1 MLRFKKIVGICLL
14 LLVVSCCF
22 GAGED
27 YLKADLNDVARW
39 QEMRFGMFVCWG
51 PVSIIGQEI
60 GWSRGGFR
68 RGLPTDNAVWGDLS
82 NAKLIGYPAAEYD
95 QLYKK
100 FNPEQ
105 FNADEWVRL
114 IKDSGMKYIL
124 FLTKHHD
131 GFCMF
136 DSKYTDYD
144 IMSSPYGKDIC
155 KEVADACHKEGIKV
169 CWYYSQPDWHYPDYF
184 TENHAKYIEYLHNQI
199 RELLTN
205 YGKVDVIW
213 FDGLISEA
221 KDWDAPRLFKMIR
234 QLQPGI
240 LINNRC
246 GLEGDFVTP
255 EQTIG
260 QFMRDRAWE
269 SCITM
274 GTQWSWK
281 PDDKLKSAKECL
293 HILLQCAGGDGNL
306 ALNTNPM
313 PDGRI
318 EPRQAE
324 QFREMGRW
332 IKKYDCGIYGTRG
345 GPFKPGK
352 WGASTCKDDKIYLYI
367 MNWPDEGVLEMP
379 GISMEIKG
387 SKVLSGGK
395 ANLVQTSEKITID
408 MAAEDRGDVATV
420 IELTVAGKA
429 FDIKPVVKSDA
440 VSFGK
445 SAQASGFYQNNK
457 EYDPAKAFDED
468 SSTRWAADIGLTAAW
483 LEVDLGSETTVRRAL
498 IDESGW
504 DRVKKFELQC
514 KDGENWKTFYA
525 GTTIGKNK
533 EVTFEAVS
541 GRYFRLNILESSDIP
556 TIWEFQLFTDKPKDK

>member
-1 MLRFKKIVGICLL
+1 MLRFKKIIGICLL
-14 LLVVSCCF
+14 LLVVNCCF

-39 QEMRFGMFVCWG
+39 QEMRLGMFVCWG

-60 GWSRGGFR
+60 GWSRGGIR
-68 RGLPTDNAVWGDLS
+68 RGLPTENAVWGDLS
-82 NAKLIGYPAAEYD
+82 NAKLIGYPVEEYD

-155 KEVADACHKEGIKV
+155 KEVADACHKEGIRV

-184 TENHAKYIEYLHNQI
+184 TENHAKYIEYFHNQV

-205 YGKVDVIW
+205 YGEIDVIW
-213 FDGLISEA
+213 FDGLYSVA
-221 KDWDAPRLFKMIR
+221 KDWDAERLFKMIR

-240 LINNRC
+240 LINGRC
-246 GLEGDFVTP
+246 GLAGDFETP

-281 PDDKLKSAKECL
+281 PDDKLKSVKECL
-293 HILLQCAGGDGNL
+293 RIFIQCIGGDGNL
-306 ALNTNPM
+306 ALDTGPM

-324 QFREMGRW
+324 QFREMGQW

-345 GPFKPGK
+345 GPFKPGM
-352 WGASTCKDDKIYLYI
+352 WGASTCKGDKIYLYI
-367 MNWPDEGVLEMP
+367 MNWPDEGALEMP
-379 GISMEIKG
+379 AISMEIKS

-395 ANLVQTSEKITID
+395 ANIVQTGKGITID
-408 MAAEDRGDVATV
+408 MAAGDRGDVATV
-420 IELTVAGKA
+420 IELTIAGKA

-445 SAQASGFYQNNK
+445 AAQASSFYQNNK

-468 SSTRWAADIGLTAAW
+468 SSTRWAADVGQTAAW
-483 LEVDLGSETTVRRAL
+483 LEVDLGSEATVKRAV

-514 KDGENWKTFYA
+514 KDGENWKNFYA
-525 GTTIGKNK
+525 GSTIGKSK

-556 TIWEFQLFTDKPKDK
+556 TIWEFQLFTDIHKK

>member
-1 MLRFKKIVGICLL
+1 MKKIVGICLL
-14 LLVVSCCF
+14 LLVVNCCF
-22 GAGED
+22 GAEKD
-27 YLKADLNDVARW
+27 YLKADPGDVARW
-39 QEMRFGMFVCWG
+39 QEMRYGMFVCWG

-60 GWSRGGFR
+60 GWSRGGVR
-68 RGLPTDNAVWGDLS
+68 RGLPTDNPVWGDLS
-82 NAKLIGYPAAEYD
+82 NARLKGYPAAEYD
-95 QLYKK
+95 LLYKK
-100 FNPEQ
+100 FNPEL
-105 FNADEWVRL
+105 FNVEEWVRL

-144 IMSSPYGKDIC
+144 IMNSPYGKDIC

-169 CWYYSQPDWHYPDYF
+169 CWYYSQPDWPHPDYF
-184 TENHAKYIEYLHNQI
+184 TENHARYIEYLHNQV
-199 RELLTN
+199 RELLSN
-205 YGKVDVIW
+205 YGKIDVIW
-213 FDGLISEA
+213 FDGLYGVA
-221 KDWDAPRLFKMIR
+221 KDWDAEKLFKMIR

-240 LINNRC
+240 LINGRC
-246 GLEGDFVTP
+246 GLAGDFETP

-281 PDDKLKSAKECL
+281 PDDKLKSTKECL
-293 HILLQCAGGDGNL
+293 HTLLWCIGGDGNL

-324 QFREMGRW
+324 QFREMGQW
-332 IKKYDCGIYGTRG
+332 IKKYESGIYGTRG

-352 WGASTCKDDKIYLYI
+352 WGASTCKGDKIYLYI
-367 MNWPDEGVLEMP
+367 MNWPVEGVLEMP
-379 GISMEIKG
+379 AIPMEIKG

-395 ANLVQTSEKITID
+395 ANLVQTNEKITID
-408 MAAEDRGDVATV
+408 MAAGDRGDVATV
-420 IELTVAGKA
+420 IELTMAGQA

-445 SAQASGFYQNNK
+445 AAQASGFYQNNK

-468 SSTRWAADIGLTAAW
+468 SSTRWAADIGQIAAW
-483 LEVDLGSETTVRRAL
+483 LEVDLGKETTVRRAV
-498 IDESGW
+498 IDENGW
-504 DRVKKFELQC
+504 DRVRKFELQY
-514 KDGENWKTFYA
+514 KDGENWKTFHA
-525 GTTIGKNK
+525 GSTIGKNK
-533 EVTFEAVS
+533 EITFEPVS

-556 TIWEFQLFTDKPKDK
+556 TIWEFQLFCSN